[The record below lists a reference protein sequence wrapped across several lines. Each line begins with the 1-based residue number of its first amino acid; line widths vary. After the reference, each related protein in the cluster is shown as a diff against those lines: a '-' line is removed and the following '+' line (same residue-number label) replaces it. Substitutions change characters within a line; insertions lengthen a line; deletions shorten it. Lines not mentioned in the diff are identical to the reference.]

1 MAFHTHAAILSTGDE
16 IILGQ
21 MQDTNARWIAQ
32 RLADVGIKPVEV
44 AAVGDDLDS
53 LSAALARLAGRAP
66 LVVMS
71 GGLGPTDGDLT
82 RAAVARVLGCEQV
95 LDDGALA
102 ELSGK
107 LAARG
112 RAMTDRLKRQAYR
125 PALASCLANGFGTAP
140 GLHAVVRGAGAHGDT
155 DVFCLPGPPGE
166 LRPMF
171 EASVLP
177 RLRVDSSAVVRTR
190 LLQVIGIAE
199 SDAVERMGGLTKRD
213 RMPLVGVTA
222 SGGQLTI
229 RIRCEGLPEREADG
243 AVQDAEASVRAALG
257 DHVFAVGEATL
268 AAAVVEAL
276 RAGGRTV
283 AVAESCTGGLLGR
296 LMTDVPGCSSVFA
309 GGWITYSNAMK
320 VAELGVSEAMLDQHG
335 AVSEP
340 VARALALGALGRSGA
355 TDAIAI
361 TGVAGPGGGSQAK
374 PVGTVFVAHARAVGG
389 TDHGPLAAAS
399 LGGPNGPTVDV
410 RLLQIPGDRE
420 DVRNRAARSALGLLW
435 FACCGR
441 PPGEPRLLW
450 ENRVAA

>member
-1 MAFHTHAAILSTGDE
+1 M
-16 IILGQ
+16 
-21 MQDTNARWIAQ
+21 
-32 RLADVGIKPVEV
+32 
-44 AAVGDDLDS
+44 
-53 LSAALARLAGRAP
+53 
-66 LVVMS
+66 
-71 GGLGPTDGDLT
+71 
-82 RAAVARVLGCEQV
+82 
-95 LDDGALA
+95 
-102 ELSGK
+102 
-107 LAARG
+107 
-112 RAMTDRLKRQAYR
+112 
-125 PALASCLANGFGTAP
+125 
-140 GLHAVVRGAGAHGDT
+140 
-155 DVFCLPGPPGE
+155 
-166 LRPMF
+166 
-171 EASVLP
+171 
-177 RLRVDSSAVVRTR
+177 
-190 LLQVIGIAE
+190 
-199 SDAVERMGGLTKRD
+199 
-213 RMPLVGVTA
+213 TA